1 MNNWIRV
8 VPACGIALILGTVQV
23 PACLTDQAE
32 TVNTVLVSENTI
44 HVEEEFDPPA
54 EPVPGLTF
62 TKKPEIVN
70 DGLLPCYVRAR
81 ILFSSQEA
89 ASLCEP
95 LQLSPSWS
103 QAEDGYC
110 YYADALSPGARTEP
124 VFNTVS
130 FRRDISPEE
139 LSGILPFEIL
149 VYAESVR
156 AGEEG
161 AQEAWARITGGGG
174 LP

>member
-1 MNNWIRV
+1 MRNWIRA
-8 VPACGIALILGTVQV
+8 VPVCGMALILNAAWV

-62 TKKPEIVN
+62 TKRPAIMN

-81 ILFSSQEA
+81 VLFSSQEA

-95 LQLSPSWS
+95 LQISAPWS
-103 QAEDGYC
+103 QAEDGYY
-110 YYADALSPGARTEP
+110 YYADALSSGSLTEP
-124 VFNTVS
+124 IFYTVTL
-130 FRRDISPEE
+130 RPDISQEE
-139 LSGILPFEIL
+139 LSGALPFEIL

-156 AGEEG
+156 AGEDG
-161 AQEAWARITGGGG
+161 AQEAWSRLTGGGS